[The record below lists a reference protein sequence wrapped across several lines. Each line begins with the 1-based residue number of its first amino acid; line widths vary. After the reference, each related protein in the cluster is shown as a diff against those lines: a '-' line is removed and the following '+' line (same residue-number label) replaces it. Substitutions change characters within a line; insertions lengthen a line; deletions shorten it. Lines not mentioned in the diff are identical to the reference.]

1 MTVDHQR
8 CLGQRERSWLL
19 NNVKPFIRRHS
30 SAVVY
35 ADGVLVG
42 SQGLQYGDKAKCLK
56 ALQRIHGDH
65 SLISEAAIPVNHE
78 PRAGRSVLKLRLK
91 NDVHIVT
98 FPPQYSNKLQCLSHL
113 NLGFKQLNRILLLR
127 TIEETKSMTKPD

>member
-1 MTVDHQR
+1 MRVDHQR

-19 NNVKPFIRRHS
+19 NDVKPFITRHS
-30 SAVVY
+30 S

-78 PRAGRSVLKLRLK
+78 PRAGRSVLKLMLK

-98 FPPQYSNKLQCLSHL
+98 FPP
-113 NLGFKQLNRILLLR
+113 
-127 TIEETKSMTKPD
+127 